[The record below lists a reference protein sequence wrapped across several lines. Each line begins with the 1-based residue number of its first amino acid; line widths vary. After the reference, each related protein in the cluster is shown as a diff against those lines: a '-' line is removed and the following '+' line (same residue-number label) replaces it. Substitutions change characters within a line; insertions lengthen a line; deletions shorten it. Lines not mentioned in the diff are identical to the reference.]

1 MTVDSPAL
9 SLRLVTPTKGEA
21 PYGRDLVATLPTGV
35 EWIVV
40 SAERSQNWAAGS
52 ASAAR
57 VIVESPTGGG
67 MYAALNQ
74 GLSAPGSWDW
84 FSYINDDDRLGADF
98 PRLAASHCRPENRRV
113 IAFGRVGMIDEAG
126 RPLYDFPTTD
136 RLGDLAAL
144 LAEGIMPF
152 TQQGMIASRDVW
164 ETLGGFDAR
173 YRLAGDLDFWV
184 RAWQAG
190 FEFRFYDLR
199 VGDWRLRAGQ
209 QSADGQRM
217 WAEQERCLAAIREK
231 APPRRARFVAKWR
244 FRLRNT
250 PNYLARFWRLRRLRQ
265 STVFSSNIMSPTT
278 SSSFDSQ
285 RANSRSSEA
294 VRKD

>member
-1 MTVDSPAL
+1 MKNVSLAHGGR
-9 SLRLVTPTKGEA
+9 LRLVT
-21 PYGRDLVATLPTGV
+21 ATLGSGRFAQDLMATIPPATK
-35 EWIVV
+35 WSVV
-40 SAERSQNWAAGS
+40 SR
-52 ASAAR
+52 
-57 VIVESPTGGG
+57 GGPPVWLPPDAIFIEEG
-67 MYAALNQ
+67 AVSLGLYGALNL
-74 GLSAPGSWDW
+74 GLSQGYWDW
-84 FSYINDDDRLGADF
+84 FSYVNDDDRLGADF
-98 PRLAASHCRPENRRV
+98 ARLAAVHCRPENRRV
-113 IAFGRVGMIDEAG
+113 IAFGRVSMIDEAG
-126 RPLYDFPTTD
+126 RSLYDFPTTD

-144 LAEGIMPF
+144 LSEGIMPF